1 MSQPTQVPLVRAAS
15 LTNYHAV
22 ARDSGLNPTRL
33 LLEAGLPPHV
43 LDQPDAMIPT
53 DRVGRLLQNASVA
66 SGNES
71 FALCMASTRRLSNL
85 GPVGLLIR
93 DQETLR
99 DSLEMLVR
107 HLAVLNGALTLSI
120 EEHGD
125 TVVLRKRL
133 LSAAAREPM
142 RQRVELVMGVMTRAI
157 CQLIGRHWQ
166 PLRVCF
172 EHGPPRDPGMHIRL
186 FGARLDFHQ
195 AFNGLVCRRTDLD
208 TRNEFADPAMTRYA
222 QNLLD
227 MAASVSDGGLLE
239 NVRRTIL
246 LLLPSGRCTIEL
258 VGDHLGLL
266 PRTLQR
272 RLAEQEQSFS
282 SVMNDVR
289 RQLAARHVLESD
301 RSLTDIA
308 DMLGFSA
315 SSSFSR
321 WYQSQFGCSAKA
333 SRIGAG
339 GCSA

>member
-172 EHGPPRDPGMHIRL
+172 EHG
-186 FGARLDFHQ
+186 Q
-195 AFNGLVCRRTDLD
+195 
-208 TRNEFADPAMTRYA
+208 
-222 QNLLD
+222 
-227 MAASVSDGGLLE
+227 
-239 NVRRTIL
+239 
-246 LLLPSGRCTIEL
+246 
-258 VGDHLGLL
+258 VG
-266 PRTLQR
+266 
-272 RLAEQEQSFS
+272 S
-282 SVMNDVR
+282 
-289 RQLAARHVLESD
+289 
-301 RSLTDIA
+301 
-308 DMLGFSA
+308 
-315 SSSFSR
+315 
-321 WYQSQFGCSAKA
+321 
-333 SRIGAG
+333 
-339 GCSA
+339 